1 MCCAI
6 CGKRGFKNNP
16 KGVGVGCRSLWG
28 CKQNACVRWVGR
40 CLART
45 LQFAVCLLWACS
57 GSVHGPWP
65 LLLRPAASRACAWV
79 RTLELIAQDPNL
91 LNISVLQQ
99 GGHPTYSGTARTLPC
114 CTSTLL
120 DRACASA
127 LLFAGCSRLLLI
139 RRRGALFGL
148 PARLRGVAR
157 SSNRSFPRVFWR
169 PWFLLVRLWTV
180 G

>member
-1 MCCAI
+1 MLCNLWE
-6 CGKRGFKNNP
+6 RGDSKIIP
-16 KGVGVGCRSLWG
+16 KGWVSVVFRCGDANKMHVFVGLAGVWPEPCSLPF
-28 CKQNACVRWVGR
+28 ACCGR
-40 CLART
+40 
-45 LQFAVCLLWACS
+45 

-65 LLLRPAASRACAWV
+65 LLLGPAASRACAWV

-139 RRRGALFGL
+139 RRRGALCGL

-157 SSNRSFPRVFWR
+157 SSNRSFPRVFLR